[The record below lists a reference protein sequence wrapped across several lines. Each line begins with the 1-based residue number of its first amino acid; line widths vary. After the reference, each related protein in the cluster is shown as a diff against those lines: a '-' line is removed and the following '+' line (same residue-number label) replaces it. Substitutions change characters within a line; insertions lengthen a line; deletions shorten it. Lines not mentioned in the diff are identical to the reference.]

1 MGTDNYCDC
10 NQAVTSDLIR
20 FFIASPSGYVTIE
33 SYSKLIYEHHRVFM
47 DFAFI
52 SFWLGNEEVVF
63 GCIDSAYMEYNAA
76 ANIDDSTLQQ

>member
-33 SYSKLIYEHHRVFM
+33 SYPELIYEHDGVFM